1 MGTVD
6 SYRIDCTHIYQNE
19 VLLSLLLLSIS
30 SCLSFPQP
38 QEFTPA
44 QLLVLRQH
52 EAIAAA
58 STPSPLREL
67 PGWDEHQA
75 QLNAVYALQG
85 INPGDQ
91 AHEQAIARVLAQEA
105 ELAGLH

>member
-6 SYRIDCTHIYQNE
+6 STRIDCTHIYQNE
-19 VLLSLLLLSIS
+19 VLPVPLVLSLS
-30 SCLSFPQP
+30 SCLAFPQP
-38 QEFTPA
+38 QEFTAA

-52 EAIAAA
+52 KAIAAA
-58 STPSPLREL
+58 NTPSPLWEL

-85 INPGDQ
+85 INPGEQ

>member
-19 VLLSLLLLSIS
+19 VLRVPAPSVHLQLPVL
-30 SCLSFPQP
+30 PQP

-58 STPSPLREL
+58 NTPSPLREL

-105 ELAGLH
+105 